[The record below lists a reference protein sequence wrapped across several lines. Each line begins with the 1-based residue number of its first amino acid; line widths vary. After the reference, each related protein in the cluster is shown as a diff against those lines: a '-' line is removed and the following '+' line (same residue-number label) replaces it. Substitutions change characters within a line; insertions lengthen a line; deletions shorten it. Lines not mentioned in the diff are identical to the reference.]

1 MLNYT
6 TVSTTCQCTVSLST
20 LPATSRRLATN
31 DEFVESSGALELVSL
46 YETSY
51 EDFVYT
57 LAQADDLT
65 VADLQNSYLV
75 AVMFAVMWLV
85 GLLMI
90 ADSVRGFVCGDCFD
104 SVSVKPSSAA
114 MIRPTRTRDKASV
127 KVHALSAQGGIHA
140 TLAQQKRVLLAYV
153 DSVLPLV
160 FVQKVSWAGRWREIS
175 RHHRYVLLFTASG
188 ERARAERERV
198 GIQML
203 TVQTMLMFLLAVSE
217 DCMILLCCVYWFVCA
232 SYSRIGY
239 TRQILYDVQYP
250 TDNGLCR
257 TYLTQE
263 DCKQDY
269 LVFDRSEHL
278 CTWEWTGEGPSS
290 SLGECSYHRP
300 HTSFRVS
307 TAYDR
312 YTSCWHR
319 H

>member
-1 MLNYT
+1 
-6 TVSTTCQCTVSLST
+6 
-20 LPATSRRLATN
+20 
-31 DEFVESSGALELVSL
+31 
-46 YETSY
+46 
-51 EDFVYT
+51 
-57 LAQADDLT
+57 
-65 VADLQNSYLV
+65 
-75 AVMFAVMWLV
+75 
-85 GLLMI
+85 LLMI

-127 KVHALSAQGGIHA
+127 KVHALSAQGGMHA

-160 FVQKVSWAGRWREIS
+160 FVQKGSWAGRWREIS

-188 ERARAERERV
+188 ERAREERERV

-217 DCMILLCCVYWFVCA
+217 DCMILLCCVVLCCVVLCCVLLCCVVLCLLVCA
-232 SYSRIGY
+232 QSYSRIGC

-278 CTWEWTGEGPSS
+278 CTWEWTGEDPSS
-290 SLGECSYHRP
+290 SQGECSYHRP